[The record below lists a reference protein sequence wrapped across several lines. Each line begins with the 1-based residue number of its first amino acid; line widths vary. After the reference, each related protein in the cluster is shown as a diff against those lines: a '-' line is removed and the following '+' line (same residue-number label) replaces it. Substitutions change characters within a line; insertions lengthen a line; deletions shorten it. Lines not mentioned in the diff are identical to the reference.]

1 MKKAPL
7 SKSALVFNLARKF
20 LLAKTGRRLAAFL
33 VLTLIA
39 SAFTVATLSSAK
51 TKKKAQ
57 RASEKVLRVES
68 PLKSSSVSNPKRYGR
83 ESERERERERD
94 KRRNSAQDKSLS
106 NQVRSKD
113 RSPVKLTPKELRL
126 QRARPFNGD
135 VRGLPQAK
143 PVRREKPEREAPD
156 VNPGPMGK
164 LTAADTGEQANAAII
179 ERNAPAPAPLS
190 TFIGLD
196 FNTWGAG
203 HPPDTVGDVGPN
215 HFIQSVNSSVGIYDK
230 STGTRIAAF
239 TLDTLMSQGNFGNL
253 CDTDNF
259 GDPVVVYD
267 TFEDRWVIT
276 DFAFKLDASD
286 NVVNPPGAF
295 QCFAVSKS
303 GDPVSGGWN
312 FYSINT
318 AGGLGD
324 YPKFGIWPDALFMTT
339 SMFDYAATGSFQ
351 NPRAY
356 AFNKAQMYA
365 GSPTVQV
372 VSFDLPSTE
381 FTVLPSNARLQTGT
395 PPAGSPNYYSVVWQ
409 YTNVISVY
417 KFKVDWNKI
426 SLSTFTGPFDSI
438 APTSWINA
446 PSGVGQSGT
455 TQTLDTLP
463 YRLMMQNQY
472 TNIGGV
478 ESLWNTHTVGG
489 SATTQAAVRYYQVGV
504 TGGTVGAAPIQAAT
518 HNPDTTVNRF
528 VPSLAVDRAGNMAV
542 GYSATS
548 TSMFPAIRYAGRLA
562 TDAVNTLPQTE
573 QTLFAGT
580 GSQTG
585 TNRWGDYAAMNLDPN
600 GCTFW
605 FTTEYMAATGGNWQ
619 TRIGSFQLP
628 QCTTIGNGQIQ
639 GQVTASPG
647 GAPISGATV
656 SLGSRSTTTDANGLY
671 SFSNL
676 PAGTYPGMTAT
687 FPGRTTASVSTVVVS
702 DGGIT
707 TQNFTLTAA
716 QSSACL
722 VDTTQSDFQ
731 NGIPTN
737 VDLTTSSGNVVLA
750 KPTIITQTANYTTA
764 GVGFSST
771 SIAGQTFTPATG
783 GTLQKLDVYIFC
795 ASCSGTNPNITIEAR
810 TTSAGNIVMTAGGLL
825 ASSTITGTSSAS
837 GGFLTATFTTP
848 PTLTAGTQ
856 YGFIVKTV
864 TTRTTGTQA
873 IVVSDGDG
881 LTGGRRQTCSTSTCS
896 NSTGASNDI
905 VFKSYILGGYSTSG
919 NLVSGLKDANP
930 AAGSTPT
937 WGALSWT
944 ATTPASTNIQFQAAA
959 SNNANGPFTYVGPNG
974 TAATFFTNGASLAQF
989 NGNRYLRYKA
999 LFTGTSA
1006 ATPTLADVT
1015 VCYTAVQLLSVSG
1028 KVTTDGTNPV
1038 SGVLMTLSGTQS
1050 ATTTTDSNGNYSFGS
1065 LTAGGNFT
1073 VTPSKT
1079 DYNFTPTNR
1088 AYTNLAASQ
1097 SNADFTATPVNYTI
1111 SGQVTR
1117 KGNGLS
1123 GVTMTLSG
1131 SSSGTTTTDGSGN
1144 YTFTVAATGN
1154 YTITPSKTGYTFTPV
1169 NRTYNNL
1176 AGNQTAAN
1184 FTANRTQVRSD
1195 FDGDGRS
1202 DVALWQPQTGN
1213 WVVLQSSTN
1222 TTTTHLDW
1230 GSAALGD
1237 KVVPGDYDGDG
1248 KTDKAIFRHSEGNW
1262 YIVKSSDNTVL
1273 LKHWGQTGD
1282 IPVPGDYDGD
1292 EITDVAVFRSS
1303 EGNWYIVNS
1312 SDGTSTLRGWG
1323 LSTDIPVQG
1332 DYDGDGKTDVAVW
1345 RGSEGS
1351 WYIIKSTG
1359 GGTVQNWGLSGDKPI
1374 PADYDGDGKTDV
1386 AIWRASEGTWHII
1399 NSGGGGTVKGWGD
1412 STDQVVTADYDGD
1425 GKSDIAVF
1433 RPSEANWYII
1443 LSQTNTLAMPNMG
1456 TGDDVKVASAY
1467 IESLP

>member
-7 SKSALVFNLARKF
+7 TKTIHVFDLARKL
-20 LLAKTGRRLAAFL
+20 LLAKTRGRLAALL

-39 SAFTVATLSSAK
+39 SAFTFSAVSAAK
-51 TKKKAQ
+51 SKKRAQ
-57 RASEKVLRVES
+57 RSDKVLRVES
-68 PLKSSSVSNPKRYGR
+68 PLKASSASNPKRYGR
-83 ESERERERERD
+83 ESESERERERD
-94 KRRNSAQDKSLS
+94 KRRNSAQDRNMS

-113 RSPVKLTPKELRL
+113 RSPVKLTPKEYRL
-126 QRARPFNGD
+126 TKARSFNGD
-135 VRGLPQAK
+135 VRGLPQTK
-143 PVRREKPEREAPD
+143 PVRREKPEREAPEI
-156 VNPGPMGK
+156 VPGPMGQ
-164 LTAADTGEQANAAII
+164 LTAADTGQQANSAI

-196 FNTWGAG
+196 YNTWGAG
-203 HPPDTVGDVGPN
+203 HPPDTVGDVGPTY
-215 HFIQSVNSSVGIYDK
+215 FIQSVNSSVGIYNK
-230 STGTRIAAF
+230 SNGAQVAAF

-303 GDPVSGGWN
+303 GDPVAGGWN

-324 YPKFGIWPDALFMTT
+324 YPKFGIWPDALYMTT

-372 VSFDLPSTE
+372 VSFDLPATE

-395 PPAGSPNYYSVVWQ
+395 PPAGTPNYYSVVWQ
-409 YTNVISVY
+409 YTNVISTY

-446 PSGVGQSGT
+446 PTGVGQSGT
-455 TQTLDTLP
+455 TQTLDTLAV
-463 YRLMMQNQY
+463 RLMMQNQY

-518 HNPDTTVNRF
+518 HNPDTTINRF
-528 VPSLAVDRAGNMAV
+528 IPSLAVDRAGNMAV
-542 GYSATS
+542 GYSASSS
-548 TSMFPAIRYAGRLA
+548 TMFPGIRYAGRLA
-562 TDAVNTLPQTE
+562 TDAVNTLSQTE

-628 QCTTIGNGQIQ
+628 QCITIGNGQIQ

-647 GAPISGATV
+647 GAPINGATV
-656 SLGSRSTTTDANGLY
+656 ALGSRTTTTDVNGNY
-671 SFSNL
+671 SFTNI
-676 PAGTYPGMTAT
+676 PAGTYPGMTAS

-702 DGGIT
+702 EGAIT
-707 TQNFTLTAA
+707 TRNFTLTAA
-716 QSSACL
+716 QTSACL
-722 VDTTQSDFQ
+722 VDTAQADFQ

-737 VDLTTSSGNVVLA
+737 TDLTTSAGNVVLA
-750 KPTIITQTANYTTA
+750 KPTIVTQTTNYTTA

-771 SIAGQTFTPATG
+771 SIAGQTFTPSTG

-795 ASCSGTNPNITIEAR
+795 SACSGTNPNITIEAR

-837 GGFLTATFTTP
+837 GGFMTATFATP

-856 YGFIVKTV
+856 YGFIVKLV
-864 TTRTTGTQA
+864 SNRTTGTQA
-873 IVVSDGDG
+873 VVVSDGDG
-881 LTGGRRQTCSTSTCS
+881 LTGGRRQTCSTSTCG

-905 VFKSYILGGYSTSG
+905 VFKSYILGGYSTTG
-919 NLVSGLKDANP
+919 DFVSSLKDANP

-937 WGALSWT
+937 WGTLSWT
-944 ATTPASTNIQFQAAA
+944 ATTPASTTLKFQAAG
-959 SNNANGPFTYVGPNG
+959 SNNANGPFTYVGPDG
-974 TAATFFTNGASLAQF
+974 TAATFFANGGSLAQF

-999 LFTGTSA
+999 LFTGIST
-1006 ATPTLADVT
+1006 ATPTLSDVT
-1015 VCYTAVQLLSVSG
+1015 VCYAATQLLSVAG
-1028 KVTTDGTNPV
+1028 KVTTDGTTAV
-1038 SGVLMTLSGTQS
+1038 SGVTMTLSGTQS
-1050 ATTTTDSNGNYSFGS
+1050 GTTTTDASGNYSFGS
-1065 LTAGGNFT
+1065 LAAGGNYT

-1079 DYNFTPTNR
+1079 NYTFTPTDR

-1097 SNADFTATPVNYTI
+1097 SNADFTATPVPVNYTI

-1117 KGNGLS
+1117 KTNGLS

-1131 SSSGTTTTDGSGN
+1131 SSTGTTTTDGNGN
-1144 YTFTVAATGN
+1144 YTFTVAANGN
-1154 YTITPSKTGYTFTPV
+1154 YTITPSKAGYTFTPM
-1169 NRTYNNL
+1169 NRVYNNL
-1176 AGNQTAAN
+1176 SGNQSAAN
-1184 FTANRTQVRSD
+1184 FTANRTLVHSD

-1202 DVALWQPQTGN
+1202 DVAFWQPVPGN

-1222 TTTTHLDW
+1222 TTSTRPNW
-1230 GSAALGD
+1230 GSSTLGD
-1237 KVVPGDYDGDG
+1237 KIVPGDYDGDG
-1248 KTDKAIFRHSEGNW
+1248 KTDMAVWREGEGNW
-1262 YIVKSSDNTVL
+1262 YIVKSSDNAGL
-1273 LKHWGQTGD
+1273 LKNWGQAGD

-1292 EITDVAVFRSS
+1292 EITDVAVFRPAD
-1303 EGNWYIVNS
+1303 GNWYIVNS
-1312 SDGTSTLRGWG
+1312 SDSSVTLRQWG
-1323 LSTDIPVQG
+1323 LGTDLPVMG
-1332 DYDGDGKTDVAVW
+1332 DYDGDGKTDIAVW
-1345 RGSEGS
+1345 RPEDGN
-1351 WYIIKSTG
+1351 WYIIQSSG
-1359 GGTVQNWGLSGDKPI
+1359 GGIVKGWGMNGDRPV
-1374 PADYDGDGKTDV
+1374 PGDYDGDGKTDI
-1386 AIWRASEGTWHII
+1386 AIFRPFEGNWYIV
-1399 NSGGGGTVKGWGD
+1399 NSNGGGIIKGWGD
-1412 STDQVVTADYDGD
+1412 GTDQLVPADYDGD
-1425 GKSDIAVF
+1425 GRTDISVY
-1433 RPSEANWYII
+1433 RPSEHNWYII
-1443 LSQTNTLAMPNMG
+1443 QSQTSTLMMQNMG
-1456 TGDDVKVASAY
+1456 AGSDVKVAASYNPAQ
-1467 IESLP
+1467 P